1 MSAPVVDCSTTA
13 AWILSDEQSRVAD
26 VALEVVRGN
35 GALVPALWWLEIR
48 NALIRAE
55 RLGRIEPGDT
65 DAALSRLQRLRIQL
79 DHAPREDEVMRLA
92 RTCGLTAY
100 DAVYLDLAL
109 RDHRR
114 LATLDRKLAKAARS
128 VGIEVIAFAP
138 TR

>member
-1 MSAPVVDCSTTA
+1 MSAPVVDCSTTV

-48 NALIRAE
+48 NALLRAE
-55 RLGRIEPGDT
+55 SLGRIEPGDT

-114 LATLDRKLAKAARS
+114 LATLDRKLATAARS
-128 VGIEVIAFAP
+128 VGVEVIAFGP